1 MLTNKKIINC
11 CLILIILFSLTGCNN
26 KEDTIENKTKSEIE
40 YLSERFV
47 KILNK
52 FNNITYEN
60 YKITAQATKLS
71 KESASEGKTESSSS
85 SQSETAKVAK
95 DDESSDDSK
104 IISSQM
110 SYNSILNPATKDID
124 WATLKSDMEN
134 IYYAWNTILLDLYK
148 LNIANDKILDF
159 SSDLDR
165 ATVYIKD
172 EDKKNSILALAKL
185 YEYLSYYSEQILED
199 NAEKNII
206 KTKSFIINAYSLVEA
221 ADWDNIKGE
230 LNKAIE
236 SFKLVTTDAN
246 FIIDNSY
253 KVNKCYVLLN
263 ELNNS
268 ANMKDKEIFF
278 IKYKNLM
285 EELSM
290 L

>member
-1 MLTNKKIINC
+1 M
-11 CLILIILFSLTGCNN
+11 
-26 KEDTIENKTKSEIE
+26 
-40 YLSERFV
+40 V
-47 KILNK
+47 KHGRQL
-52 FNNITYEN
+52 
-60 YKITAQATKLS
+60 
-71 KESASEGKTESSSS
+71 ESASEGKTESSSS
-85 SQSETAKVAK
+85 SESETAKVEK
-95 DDESSDDSK
+95 DDENSDDSK

-134 IYYAWNTILLDLYK
+134 IYYSWNTILLDLYK
-148 LNIANDKILDF
+148 LNIANDRILEF
-159 SSDLDR
+159 SSNLDR
-165 ATVYIKD
+165 ATVYIKN
-172 EDKKNSILALAKL
+172 EDKKNSILAIAKL
-185 YEYLSYYSEQILED
+185 YEYLPYYSEQILED

-206 KTKSFIINAYSLVEA
+206 RAKSFIINAYSFVEIP
-221 ADWDNIKGE
+221 DWDNIKGE

-236 SFKLVTTDAN
+236 SFKIVTTDAN

>member
-1 MLTNKKIINC
+1 MQVNKRYFFGKNSLKVNIMLTNKKIINC

-185 YEYLSYYSEQILED
+185 YEYLSY
-199 NAEKNII
+199 
-206 KTKSFIINAYSLVEA
+206 
-221 ADWDNIKGE
+221 
-230 LNKAIE
+230 
-236 SFKLVTTDAN
+236 
-246 FIIDNSY
+246 
-253 KVNKCYVLLN
+253 
-263 ELNNS
+263 
-268 ANMKDKEIFF
+268 
-278 IKYKNLM
+278 
-285 EELSM
+285 
-290 L
+290 